1 MHSGLDP
8 SSPLSERRYI
18 VIGEEKKAGWG
29 LKLIV
34 IVACIALLVILNMLT
49 EGKFL
54 QPSNLKTIAVNASV
68 PTFTA
73 WAFVFIF
80 ASGFIDLSLGAVIV
94 LAANVA
100 GTFGN
105 QFGYPGLIIT
115 GMITGVLLMTLNFT
129 VFQVTKIPS
138 WIAGLG
144 MTMVYEAISLFYSE
158 QRLQAGL
165 RVVSLESQYR
175 ALGRAPLAFVV
186 VIIGLIIA
194 YILYN
199 RTTIGLDIRAMGDNQ
214 AVARNMG
221 IKLGR
226 TVILSGVVAG
236 IFVGSAAFMTESFAG
251 TVNAVTGLQ
260 SLAQT
265 FQPLAAALLSQA
277 LGKHINIIV
286 AVIAST
292 LFVMAIFNF
301 LTLMNVPSGT
311 WQETVLGITVII
323 FGVLANRNTKEVVK

>member
-1 MHSGLDP
+1 MATD
-8 SSPLSERRYI
+8 
-18 VIGEEKKAGWG
+18 
-29 LKLIV
+29 
-34 IVACIALLVILNMLT
+34 
-49 EGKFL
+49 GKFL
-54 QPSNLKTIAVNASV
+54 EPSNLKTIAVNASV

-105 QFGYPGLIIT
+105 QCGFVGLVVT
-115 GMITGVLLMTLNFT
+115 GLAAGVLLMTLNFT

-144 MTMVYEAISLFYSE
+144 LTMVYEAISSFYSE
-158 QRLQAGL
+158 QRLEMGL
-165 RVVSLESQYR
+165 RVVELESQYR
-175 ALGRAPLAFVV
+175 SLGRAPLAFVV
-186 VIIGLIIA
+186 VLLGLVVA

-221 IKLGR
+221 IKMAK

-236 IFVGSAAFMTESFAG
+236 IFVGAAAFMKESFAG
-251 TVNAVTGLQ
+251 TVNAVTGLA
-260 SLAQT
+260 SLPQT

-277 LGKHINIIV
+277 LSKHINIIV

-311 WQETVLGITVII
+311 WQETVLGISVIV

>member
-1 MHSGLDP
+1 M
-8 SSPLSERRYI
+8 
-18 VIGEEKKAGWG
+18 IGEKKVSWTV
-29 LKLIV
+29 KLIV
-34 IVACIALLVILNMLT
+34 IVACIAVLFAMNMLT
-49 EGKFL
+49 DGKFL

-100 GTFGN
+100 GTVGN
-105 QFGYPGLIIT
+105 SLGYPGLVIS
-115 GMITGVLLMTLNFT
+115 GMVAGVLLMTLNFT

-144 MTMVYEAISLFYSE
+144 LTMVYEAISSFYSE
-158 QRLQAGL
+158 QRLNMGL
-165 RVVSLESQYR
+165 RVVELESAYR
-175 ALGRAPLAFVV
+175 SLGRAPLAFVV
-186 VIIGLIIA
+186 VIIGLIVA

-236 IFVGSAAFMTESFAG
+236 VFVGSAAFRKESFAG
-251 TVNAVTGLQ
+251 TVNAVTGLA
-260 SLAQT
+260 SLSQT

-277 LGKHINIIV
+277 LAKHINIIV

-311 WQETVLGITVII
+311 WQETVLGISVII

>member
-1 MHSGLDP
+1 M
-8 SSPLSERRYI
+8 
-18 VIGEEKKAGWG
+18 IGEEKKVS
-29 LKLIV
+29 LTVKLIV
-34 IVACIALLVILNMLT
+34 FAAFILLLIVMNMAT
-49 EGKFL
+49 DGKFL
-54 QPSNLKTIAVNASV
+54 EPSNLKTIAVNASV

-105 QFGYPGLIIT
+105 QFGFVGLVVT
-115 GMITGVLLMTLNFT
+115 GLAAGVLLMTLNFT

-144 MTMVYEAISLFYSE
+144 LTMVYEAISSFYSE
-158 QRLQAGL
+158 QRLEMGL
-165 RVVSLESQYR
+165 RVVELESQYR
-175 ALGRAPLAFVV
+175 SLGRAPLAFVV
-186 VIIGLIIA
+186 VLLGLVVA

-221 IKLGR
+221 IKMAK

-236 IFVGSAAFMTESFAG
+236 IFVGAAAFMKESFAG
-251 TVNAVTGLQ
+251 TVNAVTGLA
-260 SLAQT
+260 SLPQT

-277 LGKHINIIV
+277 LAKHVNIIV

-311 WQETVLGITVII
+311 WQETVLGISVIV

>member
-1 MHSGLDP
+1 M
-8 SSPLSERRYI
+8 
-18 VIGEEKKAGWG
+18 IGEEKKVS
-29 LKLIV
+29 LTVKLIV
-34 IVACIALLVILNMLT
+34 FAAFILLLIVMNMAT
-49 EGKFL
+49 DGKFL
-54 QPSNLKTIAVNASV
+54 EPSNLKTIAVNASV

-105 QFGYPGLIIT
+105 QFGFVGLVVT
-115 GMITGVLLMTLNFT
+115 GLAAGVLLMTLNFT

-144 MTMVYEAISLFYSE
+144 LTMVYEAISSFYSE
-158 QRLQAGL
+158 QRLEMGL
-165 RVVSLESQYR
+165 RVVELESQYR
-175 ALGRAPLAFVV
+175 SLGRAPLAFVV
-186 VIIGLIIA
+186 VLLGLVVA

-221 IKLGR
+221 IKMAK

-236 IFVGSAAFMTESFAG
+236 IFVGAAAFMKECFAG
-251 TVNAVTGLQ
+251 TVNAVTGLA
-260 SLAQT
+260 SLPQT

-277 LGKHINIIV
+277 LSKHINIIV

-311 WQETVLGITVII
+311 WQETVLGISVIV

>member
-1 MHSGLDP
+1 MMGWVFPAHHEKEGF
-8 SSPLSERRYI
+8 I
-18 VIGEEKKAGWG
+18 VLGEEKRVSMTVKVIIFVAFI
-29 LKLIV
+29 LLLI
-34 IVACIALLVILNMLT
+34 AMNMVT
-49 EGKFL
+49 DGKFL
-54 QPSNLKTIAVNASV
+54 EPSNLKTIAVNASV

-115 GMITGVLLMTLNFT
+115 GLVAGILLMTLNFT

-144 MTMVYEAISLFYSE
+144 LTMVYEAVSSFYSE
-158 QRLQAGL
+158 QRLEMGL
-165 RVVSLESQYR
+165 RVVELDSEFRS
-175 ALGRAPLAFVV
+175 LGRAPMAFVV
-186 VIIGLIIA
+186 VIIGLVVA
-194 YILYN
+194 YVLYN

-221 IKLGR
+221 IKLAR

-236 IFVGSAAFMTESFAG
+236 VFVGAAAFMKESFAG
-251 TVNAVTGLQ
+251 TVNAVTGLT
-260 SLAQT
+260 SLSQT

-277 LGKHINIIV
+277 LAKYINITV

-311 WQETVLGITVII
+311 WQETVLGASVIV
-323 FGVLANRNTKEVVK
+323 FGVMANRNTKEVVK

>member
-1 MHSGLDP
+1 M
-8 SSPLSERRYI
+8 
-18 VIGEEKKAGWG
+18 IGEKKVSWTI
-29 LKLIV
+29 KLIV
-34 IVACIALLVILNMLT
+34 IVACIAVLIVLNMLT
-49 EGKFL
+49 DGKFL

-105 QFGYPGLIIT
+105 QFGYPGLIVTGLIT
-115 GMITGVLLMTLNFT
+115 GILLMTLNFT

-144 MTMVYEAISLFYSE
+144 LTMVYEAISSFYSE

-165 RVVSLESQYR
+165 RVVNLESQYR
-175 ALGRAPLAFVV
+175 ALGRAPMAFVV
-186 VIIGLIIA
+186 VIIGLIVA
-194 YILYN
+194 YIIYN

-236 IFVGSAAFMTESFAG
+236 VFVGAAAFMKESFAG
-251 TVNAVTGLQ
+251 TVNAVTGLT
-260 SLAQT
+260 SLSQT

-286 AVIAST
+286 AVILST
-292 LFVMAIFNF
+292 LFVMGIFNF

-311 WQETVLGITVII
+311 WQETCLGISVII

>member
-1 MHSGLDP
+1 M
-8 SSPLSERRYI
+8 
-18 VIGEEKKAGWG
+18 IGEKKVSWTV
-29 LKLIV
+29 KLIV
-34 IVACIALLVILNMLT
+34 IVACIAVLFAMNMLT
-49 EGKFL
+49 DGKFL

-100 GTFGN
+100 GTVGN
-105 QFGYPGLIIT
+105 SLGYPGLVIS
-115 GMITGVLLMTLNFT
+115 GMVAGVLLMTLNFT

-144 MTMVYEAISLFYSE
+144 LTMVYEAISSFYSE
-158 QRLQAGL
+158 QRLNMGL
-165 RVVSLESQYR
+165 RVVELESAYR
-175 ALGRAPLAFVV
+175 SLGRAPLAFVV
-186 VIIGLIIA
+186 VIIGLIVA

-236 IFVGSAAFMTESFAG
+236 VFVSSAAFMKESFAG
-251 TVNAVTGLQ
+251 TVNAVTGLA
-260 SLAQT
+260 SLSQT

-277 LGKHINIIV
+277 LAKHINIIV

-311 WQETVLGITVII
+311 WQETVLGISVII

>member
-1 MHSGLDP
+1 M
-8 SSPLSERRYI
+8 
-18 VIGEEKKAGWG
+18 IGTDKKAGWAV
-29 LKLIV
+29 KLVV
-34 IVACIALLVILNMLT
+34 IVSAIVVLVIMNMLT
-49 EGKFL
+49 SGKFL
-54 QPSNLKTIAVNASV
+54 EPSNLKTIAVNASV

-105 QFGYPGLIIT
+105 ELGYPGLVISGLVVGI
-115 GMITGVLLMTLNFT
+115 LLMMLNFT
-129 VFQVTKIPS
+129 IFQVTKIPS

-144 MTMVYEAISLFYSE
+144 MTMVYEAISSFYAE
-158 QRLQAGL
+158 KRLDMGL
-165 RVVSLESQYR
+165 RVVDLDDRYAQ
-175 ALGRAPLAFVV
+175 LGRAPLAFVV
-186 VIIGLIIA
+186 ILIGLIVA
-194 YILYN
+194 YIIYN

-214 AVARNMG
+214 SVARNMG

-226 TVILSGVVAG
+226 TVILSGLVAG
-236 IFVGSAAFMTESFAG
+236 IFVGAASFMKESFAG
-251 TVNAVTGLQ
+251 TVNSVTGLQ
-260 SLAQT
+260 SLSQT

-277 LGKHINIIV
+277 LAKKINIIV
-286 AVIAST
+286 AVILST

-311 WQETVLGITVII
+311 WQETVLGISVII
-323 FGVLANRNTKEVVK
+323 FGVLAQRNTKEVVK

>member
-1 MHSGLDP
+1 
-8 SSPLSERRYI
+8 

-29 LKLIV
+29 LKAIV
-34 IVACIALLVILNMLT
+34 IVACIVLLVVLNMLT
-49 EGKFL
+49 GGKFL
-54 QPSNLKTIAVNASV
+54 EPSNLRTIAVNASV

-105 QFGYPGLIIT
+105 QFGYPGLVVT

-144 MTMVYEAISLFYSE
+144 MTMVYEAISSFYSE

-165 RVVSLESQYR
+165 RVVSLDSAYR

-236 IFVGSAAFMTESFAG
+236 IFVGSAAFMKESFAG

>member
-1 MHSGLDP
+1 M
-8 SSPLSERRYI
+8 
-18 VIGEEKKAGWG
+18 IGEEKKVS
-29 LKLIV
+29 LTVKLIV
-34 IVACIALLVILNMLT
+34 FAAFILLLIVMNMAT
-49 EGKFL
+49 DGKFL
-54 QPSNLKTIAVNASV
+54 EPSNLKTIAVNASV

-105 QFGYPGLIIT
+105 QFGFAGLVVT
-115 GMITGVLLMTLNFT
+115 GLAAGVLLMTLNFT

-144 MTMVYEAISLFYSE
+144 LTMVYEAISSFYSE
-158 QRLQAGL
+158 QRLEMGL
-165 RVVSLESQYR
+165 RVVELESQYR
-175 ALGRAPLAFVV
+175 SLGRAPLAFVV
-186 VIIGLIIA
+186 VLLGLVVA

-221 IKLGR
+221 IKMAK

-236 IFVGSAAFMTESFAG
+236 IFVGAAAFMKESFAG
-251 TVNAVTGLQ
+251 TVNAVTGLA
-260 SLAQT
+260 SLPQT

-277 LGKHINIIV
+277 LSKHINIIV

-311 WQETVLGITVII
+311 WQETVLGISVIV

>member
-1 MHSGLDP
+1 M
-8 SSPLSERRYI
+8 
-18 VIGEEKKAGWG
+18 IGTDKKAGWAV
-29 LKLIV
+29 KLVV
-34 IVACIALLVILNMLT
+34 IVSAIAVLVIMNMLT
-49 EGKFL
+49 SGKFL
-54 QPSNLKTIAVNASV
+54 EPSNLKTIAVNASV

-105 QFGYPGLIIT
+105 ELGYPGLVISGLVVGI
-115 GMITGVLLMTLNFT
+115 LLMMLNFT
-129 VFQVTKIPS
+129 IFQVTKIPS

-144 MTMVYEAISLFYSE
+144 MTMVYEAISSFYAE
-158 QRLQAGL
+158 KRLDMGL
-165 RVVSLESQYR
+165 RVVDLDDRYAQ
-175 ALGRAPLAFVV
+175 LGRAPLAFVV
-186 VIIGLIIA
+186 ILIGLIVA
-194 YILYN
+194 YIIYN

-214 AVARNMG
+214 SVARNMG

-226 TVILSGVVAG
+226 TVILSGLVAG
-236 IFVGSAAFMTESFAG
+236 IFVGAASFMKESFAG
-251 TVNAVTGLQ
+251 TVNSVTGLQ
-260 SLAQT
+260 SLSQT

-277 LGKHINIIV
+277 LAKKINIIV
-286 AVIAST
+286 AVNLST

-311 WQETVLGITVII
+311 WQETVLGISVII
-323 FGVLANRNTKEVVK
+323 FGVLAQRNTKEVVK

>member
-1 MHSGLDP
+1 M
-8 SSPLSERRYI
+8 
-18 VIGEEKKAGWG
+18 IGEEKKVS
-29 LKLIV
+29 LTVKLIV
-34 IVACIALLVILNMLT
+34 FAAFILLLIVMNMAT
-49 EGKFL
+49 DGKFL
-54 QPSNLKTIAVNASV
+54 EPSNLKTIAVNASV

-105 QFGYPGLIIT
+105 QFGFVGLVVT
-115 GMITGVLLMTLNFT
+115 GLAAGVLLMTLNFT

-144 MTMVYEAISLFYSE
+144 LTMVYEAISSFYSE
-158 QRLQAGL
+158 QRLEMGL
-165 RVVSLESQYR
+165 RVVELESQYR
-175 ALGRAPLAFVV
+175 SLGRAPLAFVV
-186 VIIGLIIA
+186 VLLGLVVA

-221 IKLGR
+221 IKMAK

-236 IFVGSAAFMTESFAG
+236 IFVGAAAFMKESFAG
-251 TVNAVTGLQ
+251 TVNPVTGLA
-260 SLAQT
+260 SLPQT

-277 LGKHINIIV
+277 LSKHINIIV

-311 WQETVLGITVII
+311 WQETVLGISVIV

>member
-1 MHSGLDP
+1 M
-8 SSPLSERRYI
+8 
-18 VIGEEKKAGWG
+18 IGEEKKVS
-29 LKLIV
+29 LTVKLIV
-34 IVACIALLVILNMLT
+34 FAAFILLLIVMNMAT
-49 EGKFL
+49 DGKFL
-54 QPSNLKTIAVNASV
+54 EPSNLKTIAVNASV

-105 QFGYPGLIIT
+105 QFGFVGLVVT
-115 GMITGVLLMTLNFT
+115 GLAAGVLLMTLNFT

-144 MTMVYEAISLFYSE
+144 LTMVYEAISSFYSE
-158 QRLQAGL
+158 HRLEMGL
-165 RVVSLESQYR
+165 RVVELESQYR
-175 ALGRAPLAFVV
+175 SLGRAPLAFVV
-186 VIIGLIIA
+186 VLLGLVVA

-221 IKLGR
+221 IKMAK

-236 IFVGSAAFMTESFAG
+236 IFVGAAAFMKESFAG
-251 TVNAVTGLQ
+251 TVNAVTGLA
-260 SLAQT
+260 SLPQT

-277 LGKHINIIV
+277 LSKHINIIV

-311 WQETVLGITVII
+311 WQETVLGISVIV

>member
-1 MHSGLDP
+1 M
-8 SSPLSERRYI
+8 
-18 VIGEEKKAGWG
+18 IGTDKKAGWAV
-29 LKLIV
+29 KLVV
-34 IVACIALLVILNMLT
+34 IVSAIAVLVIMNMLT
-49 EGKFL
+49 SGKFL
-54 QPSNLKTIAVNASV
+54 EPSNLKTIAVNASV

-105 QFGYPGLIIT
+105 ELGYPGLVISGLVVGI
-115 GMITGVLLMTLNFT
+115 LLMMLNFT
-129 VFQVTKIPS
+129 IFQVTKIPS

-144 MTMVYEAISLFYSE
+144 MTMVYEAISSFYAE
-158 QRLQAGL
+158 KRLDMGL
-165 RVVSLESQYR
+165 RVVDLDDRYAQ
-175 ALGRAPLAFVV
+175 LGRAPLAFVV
-186 VIIGLIIA
+186 ILIGLIVA
-194 YILYN
+194 YIIYN

-214 AVARNMG
+214 SVARNMG

-226 TVILSGVVAG
+226 TVILSGLVAG
-236 IFVGSAAFMTESFAG
+236 IFVGAASFMKESFAG
-251 TVNAVTGLQ
+251 TVNSVTGLQ
-260 SLAQT
+260 SLSQT

-277 LGKHINIIV
+277 LAKKINIIV
-286 AVIAST
+286 AVILST

-311 WQETVLGITVII
+311 WQETVLGISVII
-323 FGVLANRNTKEVVK
+323 FGVLAQRNTKEVVK

>member
-1 MHSGLDP
+1 M
-8 SSPLSERRYI
+8 
-18 VIGEEKKAGWG
+18 IGEKKVSWTI
-29 LKLIV
+29 KLIV
-34 IVACIALLVILNMLT
+34 IVACIAVLIVLNMLT
-49 EGKFL
+49 DGKFL

-105 QFGYPGLIIT
+105 QFGYPGLIVTGLIT
-115 GMITGVLLMTLNFT
+115 GILLMTLNFT

-144 MTMVYEAISLFYSE
+144 LTMVYEAISSFYSE

-165 RVVSLESQYR
+165 RVVNLESQYR

-186 VIIGLIIA
+186 VIIGLIVA
-194 YILYN
+194 YIIYN

-236 IFVGSAAFMTESFAG
+236 VFVGAAAFMKESFAG
-251 TVNAVTGLQ
+251 TVNAVTGLT
-260 SLAQT
+260 SLSQT

-286 AVIAST
+286 AVILST
-292 LFVMAIFNF
+292 LFVMGIFNF

-311 WQETVLGITVII
+311 WQETCLGISVII

>member
-1 MHSGLDP
+1 
-8 SSPLSERRYI
+8 
-18 VIGEEKKAGWG
+18 VIGTDKKAGWAV
-29 LKLIV
+29 KLVV
-34 IVACIALLVILNMLT
+34 IVSAIAVLVIMNMLT
-49 EGKFL
+49 SGKFL
-54 QPSNLKTIAVNASV
+54 EPSNLKTIAVNASV

-105 QFGYPGLIIT
+105 ELGYPGLVISGLVVGI
-115 GMITGVLLMTLNFT
+115 LLMMLNFT
-129 VFQVTKIPS
+129 IFQVTKIPS

-144 MTMVYEAISLFYSE
+144 MTMVYEAISSFYAE
-158 QRLQAGL
+158 KRLDMGL
-165 RVVSLESQYR
+165 RVVDLDDRYAQ
-175 ALGRAPLAFVV
+175 LGRAPLAFVV
-186 VIIGLIIA
+186 ILIGLIVA
-194 YILYN
+194 YIIYN

-214 AVARNMG
+214 SVARNMG

-226 TVILSGVVAG
+226 TVILSGLVAG
-236 IFVGSAAFMTESFAG
+236 IFVGAASFMKESFAG
-251 TVNAVTGLQ
+251 TVNSVTGLQ
-260 SLAQT
+260 SLSQT

-277 LGKHINIIV
+277 LAKKINIIV
-286 AVIAST
+286 AVILST

-311 WQETVLGITVII
+311 WQETVLGISVII
-323 FGVLANRNTKEVVK
+323 FGVLAQRNTKEVVK

>member
-1 MHSGLDP
+1 M
-8 SSPLSERRYI
+8 
-18 VIGEEKKAGWG
+18 IGEEKKVS
-29 LKLIV
+29 LTVKLIV
-34 IVACIALLVILNMLT
+34 FAAFILLLIVMNMAT
-49 EGKFL
+49 DGKFL
-54 QPSNLKTIAVNASV
+54 EPSNLKTIAVNASV

-105 QFGYPGLIIT
+105 QFGFVGLVVT
-115 GMITGVLLMTLNFT
+115 GLAAGVLLMTLNFT

-144 MTMVYEAISLFYSE
+144 LTMVYEAISSFYSE
-158 QRLQAGL
+158 QRLEMGL
-165 RVVSLESQYR
+165 RVVELESQYR
-175 ALGRAPLAFVV
+175 SLGRAPLAFVV
-186 VIIGLIIA
+186 VLLGLVVA

-221 IKLGR
+221 IKMAK

-236 IFVGSAAFMTESFAG
+236 IIVGAAAFMKESFAG
-251 TVNAVTGLQ
+251 TVNAVTGLA
-260 SLAQT
+260 SLPQT

-277 LGKHINIIV
+277 LSKHINIIV

-311 WQETVLGITVII
+311 WQETVLGISVIV

>member
-1 MHSGLDP
+1 M
-8 SSPLSERRYI
+8 
-18 VIGEEKKAGWG
+18 IGEEKKVS
-29 LKLIV
+29 LTVKLIV
-34 IVACIALLVILNMLT
+34 FAAFILLLIVMNMAT
-49 EGKFL
+49 DGKFL
-54 QPSNLKTIAVNASV
+54 EPSNLKTIAVNASV

-105 QFGYPGLIIT
+105 QFGFVGLVVT
-115 GMITGVLLMTLNFT
+115 GLAAGVLLMTLNFT

-144 MTMVYEAISLFYSE
+144 LTMVYEAISSFYSE
-158 QRLQAGL
+158 QRLEMGL
-165 RVVSLESQYR
+165 RVVELESQYR
-175 ALGRAPLAFVV
+175 SLGRAPLAFVV
-186 VIIGLIIA
+186 VLLGLVVA

-221 IKLGR
+221 IKMAK

-236 IFVGSAAFMTESFAG
+236 IFVGAAAFMKESFAG
-251 TVNAVTGLQ
+251 TVNAVTGLA
-260 SLAQT
+260 SLPQT

-277 LGKHINIIV
+277 LSKHINIIV

-311 WQETVLGITVII
+311 WQETVLGISVIV

>member
-1 MHSGLDP
+1 M
-8 SSPLSERRYI
+8 
-18 VIGEEKKAGWG
+18 IGTDKKAGWAV
-29 LKLIV
+29 KLVV
-34 IVACIALLVILNMLT
+34 IVSAIAVLVIINMLT
-49 EGKFL
+49 SGKFL
-54 QPSNLKTIAVNASV
+54 EPSNLKTIAVNASV

-105 QFGYPGLIIT
+105 ELGYPGLVISGLVVGI
-115 GMITGVLLMTLNFT
+115 LLMMLNFT
-129 VFQVTKIPS
+129 IFQVTKIPS

-144 MTMVYEAISLFYSE
+144 MTMVYEAISSFYAE
-158 QRLQAGL
+158 KRLDMGL
-165 RVVSLESQYR
+165 RVVDLDDRYAQ
-175 ALGRAPLAFVV
+175 LGRAPLAFVV
-186 VIIGLIIA
+186 ILIGLIVA
-194 YILYN
+194 YIIYN

-214 AVARNMG
+214 SVARNMG

-226 TVILSGVVAG
+226 TVILSGLVAG
-236 IFVGSAAFMTESFAG
+236 IFVGAASFMKESFAG
-251 TVNAVTGLQ
+251 TVNSVTGLQ
-260 SLAQT
+260 SLSQT

-277 LGKHINIIV
+277 LAKKINIIV
-286 AVIAST
+286 AVILST

-311 WQETVLGITVII
+311 WQETVLGISVII
-323 FGVLANRNTKEVVK
+323 FGVLAQRNTKEVVK

>member
-1 MHSGLDP
+1 M
-8 SSPLSERRYI
+8 
-18 VIGEEKKAGWG
+18 V
-29 LKLIV
+29 V
-34 IVACIALLVILNMLT
+34 IVSAIAVLVIMNMLT
-49 EGKFL
+49 SGKFL
-54 QPSNLKTIAVNASV
+54 EPSNLKTIAVNASV

-105 QFGYPGLIIT
+105 ELGYPGLVISGLVVGI
-115 GMITGVLLMTLNFT
+115 LLMMLNFT
-129 VFQVTKIPS
+129 IFQVTKIPS

-144 MTMVYEAISLFYSE
+144 MTMVYEAISSFYAE
-158 QRLQAGL
+158 KRLDMGL
-165 RVVSLESQYR
+165 RVVDLDDRYAQ
-175 ALGRAPLAFVV
+175 LGRAPLAFVV
-186 VIIGLIIA
+186 ILIGLIVA
-194 YILYN
+194 YIIYN

-214 AVARNMG
+214 SVARNMG

-226 TVILSGVVAG
+226 TVILSGLVAG
-236 IFVGSAAFMTESFAG
+236 IFVGAASFMKESFAG
-251 TVNAVTGLQ
+251 TVNSVTGLQ
-260 SLAQT
+260 SLSQT

-277 LGKHINIIV
+277 LAKKINIIV
-286 AVIAST
+286 AVILST

-311 WQETVLGITVII
+311 WQETVLGISVII
-323 FGVLANRNTKEVVK
+323 FGVLAQRNTKEVVK

>member
-1 MHSGLDP
+1 M
-8 SSPLSERRYI
+8 
-18 VIGEEKKAGWG
+18 IGEEKKAGWG

-34 IVACIALLVILNMLT
+34 IVACIAVLVILNMLT

-105 QFGYPGLIIT
+105 SLGYPGLVVT
-115 GMITGVLLMTLNFT
+115 GLITGVLLMTLNFT

-144 MTMVYEAISLFYSE
+144 LTMVYEAISSFYSE
-158 QRLQAGL
+158 QRLQMGL
-165 RVVSLESQYR
+165 RVVSLESQFR

-186 VIIGLIIA
+186 VLIGLVVA

-236 IFVGSAAFMTESFAG
+236 IFVGCAAFMKESFAG
-251 TVNAVTGLQ
+251 TVNAVTGLS
-260 SLAQT
+260 SLSQT

-311 WQETVLGITVII
+311 WQETVLGISVIV

>member
-1 MHSGLDP
+1 
-8 SSPLSERRYI
+8 

-34 IVACIALLVILNMLT
+34 IVACIVVLVIMNMLT
-49 EGKFL
+49 GGNFL

-105 QFGYPGLIIT
+105 QFGYPGLVVT
-115 GMITGVLLMTLNFT
+115 GLITGVLLMTLNFT

-144 MTMVYEAISLFYSE
+144 LTMVYEAISSFYSE
-158 QRLQAGL
+158 QRLQMGL
-165 RVVSLESQYR
+165 RVVALESEYR

-194 YILYN
+194 YIIYN

-214 AVARNMG
+214 TVARNMG

-236 IFVGSAAFMTESFAG
+236 IFVGCAAFMKESFAG
-251 TVNAVTGLQ
+251 TVNAVTGLS
-260 SLAQT
+260 SLSQT

-277 LGKHINIIV
+277 LAKHINIIV
-286 AVIAST
+286 AVILST

-301 LTLMNVPSGT
+301 LTLMQVPSGT
-311 WQETVLGITVII
+311 WQETVLGISVII

>member
-1 MHSGLDP
+1 M
-8 SSPLSERRYI
+8 
-18 VIGEEKKAGWG
+18 IGEEKKVS
-29 LKLIV
+29 LTVKLIV
-34 IVACIALLVILNMLT
+34 FAAFILLLIVMNMAT
-49 EGKFL
+49 DGKFL
-54 QPSNLKTIAVNASV
+54 LPSNLKTIAVNASV

-100 GTFGN
+100 GTVGN
-105 QFGYPGLIIT
+105 QFGFVGLVVT
-115 GMITGVLLMTLNFT
+115 GLAAGVLLMTLNFT

-144 MTMVYEAISLFYSE
+144 LTMVYEAISSFYSE
-158 QRLQAGL
+158 QRLEMGL
-165 RVVSLESQYR
+165 RVVELESQYR
-175 ALGRAPLAFVV
+175 SLGRAPLAFVV
-186 VIIGLIIA
+186 VLLGLVVA

-221 IKLGR
+221 IKMAK

-236 IFVGSAAFMTESFAG
+236 IFVGAAAFMKESFAG
-251 TVNAVTGLQ
+251 TVNAVTGLA
-260 SLAQT
+260 SLPQT

-277 LGKHINIIV
+277 LSKHINIIV

-311 WQETVLGITVII
+311 WQETVLGISVIV

>member
-1 MHSGLDP
+1 M
-8 SSPLSERRYI
+8 
-18 VIGEEKKAGWG
+18 IGEKKVSWTI
-29 LKLIV
+29 KLIV
-34 IVACIALLVILNMLT
+34 IVACIAVLIVLNMLT
-49 EGKFL
+49 DGKFL

-105 QFGYPGLIIT
+105 QFGYPGLIVTGLIT
-115 GMITGVLLMTLNFT
+115 GILLMTLNFT

-144 MTMVYEAISLFYSE
+144 LTMVYEAISSFYSE

-165 RVVSLESQYR
+165 RVVNLESQYR
-175 ALGRAPLAFVV
+175 ALGRAPMAFVV
-186 VIIGLIIA
+186 VIIGLIVA
-194 YILYN
+194 YIIYN

-236 IFVGSAAFMTESFAG
+236 VFVGAAAFMKESFAG
-251 TVNAVTGLQ
+251 TVNAVTGLT
-260 SLAQT
+260 SLSQT
-265 FQPLAAALLSQA
+265 FQPLAAALLAQA

-286 AVIAST
+286 AVILST
-292 LFVMAIFNF
+292 LFVMGIFNF

-311 WQETVLGITVII
+311 WQETCLGISVII

>member
-1 MHSGLDP
+1 M
-8 SSPLSERRYI
+8 
-18 VIGEEKKAGWG
+18 IGEEKKVS
-29 LKLIV
+29 LTVKLIIFAAFILLL
-34 IVACIALLVILNMLT
+34 IVMNMAT
-49 EGKFL
+49 DGKFL
-54 QPSNLKTIAVNASV
+54 EPSNLKTIAVNASV

-105 QFGYPGLIIT
+105 QFGFVGLVVT
-115 GMITGVLLMTLNFT
+115 GLAAGVLLMTLNFT

-144 MTMVYEAISLFYSE
+144 LTMVYEAISSFYSE
-158 QRLQAGL
+158 QRLEMGL
-165 RVVSLESQYR
+165 RVVELESQYR
-175 ALGRAPLAFVV
+175 SLGRAPLAFVV
-186 VIIGLIIA
+186 VLLGLVVA

-221 IKLGR
+221 IKMAK

-236 IFVGSAAFMTESFAG
+236 IFVGAAAFMKESFAG
-251 TVNAVTGLQ
+251 TVNAVTGLA
-260 SLAQT
+260 SLPQT

-277 LGKHINIIV
+277 LSKHINIIV

-311 WQETVLGITVII
+311 WQETVLGISVIV

>member
-1 MHSGLDP
+1 M
-8 SSPLSERRYI
+8 
-18 VIGEEKKAGWG
+18 IGEEKKAGWG

-34 IVACIALLVILNMLT
+34 IVACIVVLVIMNMLT
-49 EGKFL
+49 GGNFL

-105 QFGYPGLIIT
+105 SLGYPGLVVT
-115 GMITGVLLMTLNFT
+115 GLITGVLLMTLNFT

-144 MTMVYEAISLFYSE
+144 LTMVYEAISSFYSE
-158 QRLQAGL
+158 QRLQMGL
-165 RVVSLESQYR
+165 RVVSLESQFR

-186 VIIGLIIA
+186 VLIGLVVA

-236 IFVGSAAFMTESFAG
+236 IFVGCAAFMKESFAG
-251 TVNAVTGLQ
+251 TVNAVTGLS
-260 SLAQT
+260 SLSQT

-311 WQETVLGITVII
+311 WQETVLGISVIV

>member
-1 MHSGLDP
+1 
-8 SSPLSERRYI
+8 
-18 VIGEEKKAGWG
+18 
-29 LKLIV
+29 
-34 IVACIALLVILNMLT
+34 
-49 EGKFL
+49 
-54 QPSNLKTIAVNASV
+54 
-68 PTFTA
+68 
-73 WAFVFIF
+73 VFIF

-105 QFGYPGLIIT
+105 QFGFVGLVVT
-115 GMITGVLLMTLNFT
+115 GLAAGVLLMTLNFT

-144 MTMVYEAISLFYSE
+144 LTMVYEAISSFYSE
-158 QRLQAGL
+158 QRLEMGL
-165 RVVSLESQYR
+165 RVVELESQYR
-175 ALGRAPLAFVV
+175 SLGRAPLAFVV
-186 VIIGLIIA
+186 VLLGLVVA
-194 YILYN
+194 YIMYN

-221 IKLGR
+221 LKR
-226 TVILSGVVAG
+226 AKTVMLSGVVAG
-236 IFVGSAAFMTESFAG
+236 IFVGAAAFMKESFAG
-251 TVNAVTGLQ
+251 TVNAVTGLA
-260 SLAQT
+260 SLPQT

-277 LGKHINIIV
+277 LSKHINIIV

-311 WQETVLGITVII
+311 WQETVLGISVIV

>member
-1 MHSGLDP
+1 M
-8 SSPLSERRYI
+8 
-18 VIGEEKKAGWG
+18 IGEEKKAGWG

-34 IVACIALLVILNMLT
+34 IVACIAVLVILNMLT

-105 QFGYPGLIIT
+105 SLGYPGLVIT
-115 GMITGVLLMTLNFT
+115 GLITGVLLMTLNFT

-144 MTMVYEAISLFYSE
+144 LTMVYEAISSFYSE
-158 QRLQAGL
+158 QRLQMGL
-165 RVVSLESQYR
+165 RVVSLESQFR

-186 VIIGLIIA
+186 VLIGLVVA

-236 IFVGSAAFMTESFAG
+236 IFVGCAAFMKESFAG
-251 TVNAVTGLQ
+251 TVNAVTGLS
-260 SLAQT
+260 SLSQT

-311 WQETVLGITVII
+311 WQETVLGISVIV

>member
-1 MHSGLDP
+1 M
-8 SSPLSERRYI
+8 
-18 VIGEEKKAGWG
+18 IGEEKKVS
-29 LKLIV
+29 LTVKLIV
-34 IVACIALLVILNMLT
+34 FAAFILLLIVMNMAT
-49 EGKFL
+49 DGKFL
-54 QPSNLKTIAVNASV
+54 EPSNLKTIAVKASV

-105 QFGYPGLIIT
+105 QFGFVGLVVT
-115 GMITGVLLMTLNFT
+115 GLAAGVLLMTLNFT

-144 MTMVYEAISLFYSE
+144 LTMVYEAISSFYSE
-158 QRLQAGL
+158 QRLEMGL
-165 RVVSLESQYR
+165 RVVELESQYR
-175 ALGRAPLAFVV
+175 SLGRAPLAFVV
-186 VIIGLIIA
+186 VLLGLVVA

-221 IKLGR
+221 IKMAK

-236 IFVGSAAFMTESFAG
+236 IFVGAAAFMKESFAG
-251 TVNAVTGLQ
+251 TVNAVTGLA
-260 SLAQT
+260 SLPQT

-277 LGKHINIIV
+277 LSKHINIIV

-311 WQETVLGITVII
+311 WQETVLGISVIV

>member
-1 MHSGLDP
+1 M
-8 SSPLSERRYI
+8 
-18 VIGEEKKAGWG
+18 IGEEKKVS
-29 LKLIV
+29 LTVKLIV
-34 IVACIALLVILNMLT
+34 FAAFILLLIVMNMAT
-49 EGKFL
+49 DGKFL
-54 QPSNLKTIAVNASV
+54 EPSNLKTIAVNASV

-105 QFGYPGLIIT
+105 QFGFVGLVVT
-115 GMITGVLLMTLNFT
+115 GLAAGVLLMTLNFT

-144 MTMVYEAISLFYSE
+144 LTMVYEAISSFYSE
-158 QRLQAGL
+158 QRLEMGL
-165 RVVSLESQYR
+165 RVVELESQYR
-175 ALGRAPLAFVV
+175 SLGRAPLAFVV
-186 VIIGLIIA
+186 VLLGLVVA

-221 IKLGR
+221 IKMAK

-236 IFVGSAAFMTESFAG
+236 IFVGAAAFMKESFAG
-251 TVNAVTGLQ
+251 TVNAVTGRA
-260 SLAQT
+260 SLPQT

-277 LGKHINIIV
+277 LSKHINIIV

-311 WQETVLGITVII
+311 WQETVLGISVIV

>member
-1 MHSGLDP
+1 M
-8 SSPLSERRYI
+8 
-18 VIGEEKKAGWG
+18 IGEEKKVS
-29 LKLIV
+29 LTVKLIV
-34 IVACIALLVILNMLT
+34 FAAFILLLIVMNMAT
-49 EGKFL
+49 DGKFL
-54 QPSNLKTIAVNASV
+54 QPSNLETIAVNASV

-105 QFGYPGLIIT
+105 QFGFVGLVVT
-115 GMITGVLLMTLNFT
+115 GLAAGVLLMTLNFT

-144 MTMVYEAISLFYSE
+144 LTMVYEAISSFYSE
-158 QRLQAGL
+158 QRLEMGL
-165 RVVSLESQYR
+165 RVVELESQYR
-175 ALGRAPLAFVV
+175 SLGRAPLAFVV
-186 VIIGLIIA
+186 VLLGLVVA

-221 IKLGR
+221 IKMAK

-236 IFVGSAAFMTESFAG
+236 IFVGAAAFMKESFAG
-251 TVNAVTGLQ
+251 TVNAVTGLA
-260 SLAQT
+260 SLPQT

-277 LGKHINIIV
+277 LSKHINIIV

-311 WQETVLGITVII
+311 WQETVLGISVIV

>member
-1 MHSGLDP
+1 M
-8 SSPLSERRYI
+8 
-18 VIGEEKKAGWG
+18 IGEEKKVS
-29 LKLIV
+29 LTVKLIV
-34 IVACIALLVILNMLT
+34 FAAFILLLIVMNMAT
-49 EGKFL
+49 DGKFL
-54 QPSNLKTIAVNASV
+54 EPSNLKTIAVNASV

-105 QFGYPGLIIT
+105 QFGFVGLVVT
-115 GMITGVLLMTLNFT
+115 GLAAGVLLMTLNFT

-144 MTMVYEAISLFYSE
+144 LTMVYEAISSFYSE
-158 QRLQAGL
+158 QRLEMGL
-165 RVVSLESQYR
+165 RVVELESQYR
-175 ALGRAPLAFVV
+175 SLGRAPLAFVV
-186 VIIGLIIA
+186 VLLGLVVA

-199 RTTIGLDIRAMGDNQ
+199 RTNIGLDIRAMGDNQ

-221 IKLGR
+221 IKMAK

-236 IFVGSAAFMTESFAG
+236 IFVGAAAFMKESFAG
-251 TVNAVTGLQ
+251 TVNAVTGLA
-260 SLAQT
+260 SLPQT

-277 LGKHINIIV
+277 LSKHINIIV

-311 WQETVLGITVII
+311 WQETVLGISVIV